1 MHSGVHVRLW
11 IEWIWTWNSFSSQ
24 LVKSSPILL
33 KISHLKSIEF
43 NKQLRTMSQEKGME
57 VNLATLS
64 IQQLDQFKSQCI
76 QEIQMLQQSLAN
88 LKMVQQSFIS
98 SEQSLDQL
106 KPIQQDKEILV
117 PLTGSLYV
125 PGKLKSS
132 DRVLVDIG
140 TGQEEFFL
148 KSCLTDSVFLLLS
161 ICDWIQKRLLCAEA
175 CGRS

>member
-1 MHSGVHVRLW
+1 
-11 IEWIWTWNSFSSQ
+11 
-24 LVKSSPILL
+24 
-33 KISHLKSIEF
+33 
-43 NKQLRTMSQEKGME
+43 MSQEKGME

-64 IQQLDQFKSQCI
+64 IQQLDQFKGQCI
-76 QEIQMLQQSLAN
+76 QEIQLLQQSLAN

-140 TGQEEFFL
+140 TGQEGFFFF
-148 KSCLTDSVFLLLS
+148 KSCLTDSVFSFL
-161 ICDWIQKRLLCAEA
+161 
-175 CGRS
+175 